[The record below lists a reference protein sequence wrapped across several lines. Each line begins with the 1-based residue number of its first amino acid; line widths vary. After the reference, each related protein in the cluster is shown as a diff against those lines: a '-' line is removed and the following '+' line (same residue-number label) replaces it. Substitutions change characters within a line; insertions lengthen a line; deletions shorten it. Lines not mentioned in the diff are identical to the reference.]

1 MSKIG
6 PVHYNESTIWIPY
19 VALYNMCNL
28 HVFSVGSRLQSSRQG
43 IRKHATGLQV
53 QQTFV
58 GQVLP
63 NSSWPLSA
71 GVADVVLQRLVA
83 C

>member
-6 PVHYNESTIWIPY
+6 ANHCNESTIWIPY
-19 VALYNMCNL
+19 VGVYNMCNL
-28 HVFSVGSRLQSSRQG
+28 HVFSVCSRVQSSLQG
-43 IRKHATGLQV
+43 IRKHATWLQV